1 MPVAVVARTDKRSNK
16 NRRLPLL
23 AQSGR
28 ANPVSE
34 CLLLGVKRTA
44 LLSFRIQAQS
54 RFRNM

>member
-1 MPVAVVARTDKRSNK
+1 MPLAVVARTDKRSNK

-34 CLLLGVKRTA
+34 CLLLGVKRTWISIVI
-44 LLSFRIQAQS
+44 LERRFRI
-54 RFRNM
+54 